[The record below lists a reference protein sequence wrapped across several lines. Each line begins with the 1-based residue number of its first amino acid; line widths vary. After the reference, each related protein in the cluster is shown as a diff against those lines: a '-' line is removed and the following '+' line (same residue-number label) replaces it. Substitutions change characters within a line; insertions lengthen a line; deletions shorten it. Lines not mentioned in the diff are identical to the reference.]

1 MITELID
8 IAFPSIC
15 LACGA
20 KPKPLCNGC
29 VPEFGLNQDNE
40 GVYFA
45 AELTPELME
54 ILGALKDLNR
64 TALIAPLAK
73 GLRPVLNKAV
83 LDCSPTLLVCPPS
96 SKRNFRKRGFNPA
109 LNLFKLA
116 NGSGIAITDQALKH
130 SFEPLEQRGLNR
142 PGRQVNALGRYWA
155 KPNRHRVLLVDD
167 VMTTGATL
175 TAAAKALAAS
185 GAEVVGKCVLAR
197 RFANSSHG

>member
-8 IAFPSIC
+8 IGFPSIC

-20 KPKPLCNGC
+20 KPKPLCDGC
-29 VPEFGLNQDNE
+29 VPEFALRRDQE

-54 ILGALKDLNR
+54 IFGALKDRNR

-73 GLRPVLNKAV
+73 GLTPVIQRAV

-96 SKRNFRKRGFNPA
+96 SKKNFRKRGFNPA
-109 LNLFKLA
+109 LKLFKTA
-116 NGSGIAITDQALKH
+116 GGSGVAVTDRELIH
-130 SFEPLEQRGLNR
+130 SFQPIDQRGLNR
-142 PGRQVNALGRYWA
+142 PGRQLNALGRYRA
-155 KPNRHRVLLVDD
+155 RPSNHRVLLVDD

-175 TAAAKALAAS
+175 AAAARALEAA

-197 RFANSSHG
+197 RFANSTHG